1 MSIEQLCDLH
11 DKSYTKQAVLDN
23 HLNSRTRELIQ
34 TVKNAKEEL
43 NAVLAREEHME
54 LRITKL
60 KSKCDIATREIE
72 KNPIVQDL

>member
-11 DKSYTKQAVLDN
+11 DKSYTRQAVLDN
-23 HLNSRTRELIQ
+23 HLNSRTRELIW

-43 NAVLAREEHME
+43 NVVLAREEHRE
-54 LRITKL
+54 QLITDL
-60 KSKCDIATREIE
+60 KSKCDRTTNDIE